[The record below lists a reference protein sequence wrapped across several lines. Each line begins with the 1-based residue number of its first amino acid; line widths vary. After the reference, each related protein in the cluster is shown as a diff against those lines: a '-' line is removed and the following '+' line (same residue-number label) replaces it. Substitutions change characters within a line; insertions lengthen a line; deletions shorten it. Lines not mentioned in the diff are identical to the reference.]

1 MKKYQFCCDMDGVLC
16 DFASGA
22 VKIVN
27 HTLKRKDRFK
37 LVDKETYNLIERA
50 IEEIGKDQAT
60 YHDIRI
66 GTPHKNLRT
75 LMKNL
80 CRNNEDFWANLEWME
95 GGQEIW
101 NAIKNHDP
109 YILSAPMGKSKESKA
124 GKIRWVQKN
133 LGIPVDNI
141 ILDDDKY
148 HYTKFGNR
156 TGVLIDDM
164 DFNINPYRKHGG
176 VAIHHTNLDNTKKLI
191 KKYTK

>member
-1 MKKYQFCCDMDGVLC
+1 MDGVLC
-16 DFASGA
+16 DFIGGA

-27 HTLKRKDRFK
+27 ETLGNRDNITDPE
-37 LVDKETYNLIERA
+37 LKETIEKA
-50 IEEIGKDQAT
+50 IEELGKTSVEEYDL
-60 YHDIRI
+60 RI
-66 GTPHKNLRT
+66 GTPHKNLRK
-75 LMKNL
+75 LMKDII
-80 CRNNEDFWANLEWME
+80 RNNKDFWANLEWAK
-95 GGQEIW
+95 GGRAIW
-101 NAIKNHDP
+101 NAIAPYDP
-109 YILSAPMGKSKESKA
+109 YILSAPMGNSAESKA

-164 DFNINPYRKHGG
+164 DFNINPYRKSGG